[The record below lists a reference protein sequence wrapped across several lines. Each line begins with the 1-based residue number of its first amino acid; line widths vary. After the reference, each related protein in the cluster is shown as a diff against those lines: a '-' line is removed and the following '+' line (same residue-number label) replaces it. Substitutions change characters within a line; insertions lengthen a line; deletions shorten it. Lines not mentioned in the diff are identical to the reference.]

1 LNNKSVLRELRD
13 IANASAAGKQQAAAE
28 EDFPDLASNVNQFV
42 ALVYEAAGEGLWE
55 IDWSFDSC
63 TPQQLQ
69 RIAEAIKHRLFDV
82 MIVTDAGCK
91 KIIASW
97 HS

>member
-1 LNNKSVLRELRD
+1 MNNKSVLHELRE
-13 IANASAAGKQQAAAE
+13 ITNASTAGKQQAAAE
-28 EDFPDLASNVNQFV
+28 EDPPDLTSHVDQFV

-82 MIVTDAGCK
+82 IIISDAGCK